1 MIDSNVRD
9 KLGNQI
15 TKNLIINHVISIEND
30 GKVIFEGINT
40 KINAKMA
47 IKMEPRSIRN
57 A

>member
-1 MIDSNVRD
+1 VIDSNVRD